1 MKSPLKAAAPAV
13 ALALAVSFA
22 PAVHAQTSDYVPP
35 ADELAE
41 AMIIM
46 EAMFPAD
53 TREQMMIDTVE
64 AMGNQVAQSMM
75 TGPIFA
81 EPGIRAIMQEFLD
94 DMPERMRPVISKF
107 LPQMIK
113 STAIAYTRE
122 FTLEELQDI
131 RSFATT
137 SSGRRYFSSVQSM
150 LNDPAVAA
158 VNEKFFADV
167 AELQQEQVQQ
177 IQGRLA
183 EYLQANPEVLQRLEE
198 AGVGRDD

>member
-1 MKSPLKAAAPAV
+1 MKSSLRAAIPAV
-13 ALALAVSFA
+13 ALLAAVSFA
-22 PAVHAQTSDYVPP
+22 PAVQAQNSDYVPP

-41 AMIIM
+41 AMVIM
-46 EAMFPAD
+46 EAMFPAN
-53 TREQMMIDTVE
+53 TREQMMIDTV
-64 AMGNQVAQSMM
+64 ATMGNQVATSMM
-75 TGPIFA
+75 TGPIFE
-81 EPGIRAIMQEFLD
+81 EPGLRAIMQEFLD

-113 STAIAYTRE
+113 ANAIAYTRE

-137 SSGRRYFSSVQSM
+137 SSGQRYFSSVQRM

-177 IQGRLA
+177 VQGRVA
-183 EYLQANPEVLQRLEE
+183 EYLQANPDVLERLQA
-198 AGVGRDD
+198 AGVGKDD

>member
-1 MKSPLKAAAPAV
+1 MKSSLRAAIPAV
-13 ALALAVSFA
+13 ALLAAVSFA
-22 PAVHAQTSDYVPP
+22 PAVQAQNSDYVPP

-41 AMIIM
+41 AMVIM
-46 EAMFPAD
+46 EAMFPAN
-53 TREQMMIDTVE
+53 TREQMMIDTV
-64 AMGNQVAQSMM
+64 ATMGNQVATSMM
-75 TGPIFA
+75 TGPIFE
-81 EPGIRAIMQEFLD
+81 EPGLRAIMQEFLD

-113 STAIAYTRE
+113 ANAIAYTRE

-137 SSGRRYFSSVQSM
+137 SSGQRYFSSVQRM

-177 IQGRLA
+177 VQGRVA
-183 EYLQANPEVLQRLEE
+183 EYLQANPVVLERLQA
-198 AGVGRDD
+198 AGVGKDD